1 MSKNFRELLVA
12 KGLLGGKYGKKETE
26 ERSREDPKEKRL
38 REESLFEFLM
48 YFEGFYQTLVLLG
61 HFMAKRLQFPP
72 KKKHF
77 KPP

>member
-38 REESLFEFLM
+38 REESDE
-48 YFEGFYQTLVLLG
+48 EGLREETV
-61 HFMAKRLQFPP
+61 MVKAPRVA
-72 KKKHF
+72 
-77 KPP
+77 